1 MTTAEKTKEWQSRL
15 TLAIHA
21 ARATRS
27 NIESMQQLLRACG
40 NAIDADRIVLG
51 EIVIDHARVIVS
63 YGDDELVEG
72 QLHKLPDHITAALAL
87 TDRVISPTPGVG
99 FDYYIS
105 IGKKYV
111 LMVDDTNDARQFNR
125 EEDRILTLLQY
136 LFLEILMGIDDRE
149 MSERDGL
156 TEVYNR
162 AFLDT
167 QLQQLEKE
175 RRNAEGSKPISIL
188 MIDCD
193 HFKQKNDDFGH
204 AVGDRILIEL
214 GKVLRKSVRK
224 ADFVSARTI
233 KIKKSISDYNMSS
246 EGFVARYG
254 GEEFTIVLLGD
265 EKAAKVVAERI
276 RLKIEHD
283 VTKRIKEVLES
294 KLQTL
299 TDDAREQMRAKI
311 DSLTI
316 TASFGV
322 ATQHNNEP
330 LAEIRQRADE
340 ALYIAKET
348 GRNKI
353 EVYDEAA

>member
-1 MTTAEKTKEWQSRL
+1 MTVTKKTEEWRSQL

-27 NIESMQQLLRACG
+27 NLESMEKLLQACG
-40 NAIDADRIVLG
+40 DAIDADRIVLG
-51 EIVIDHARVIVS
+51 EIIIDHARVIVS
-63 YGDDELVEG
+63 YGDDTLLEG
-72 QLHKLPDHITAALAL
+72 QLHKLPDHITAALSL
-87 TDRVISPTPGVG
+87 TDRVISPTPGIG

-111 LMVDDTNDARQFNR
+111 LMVDDTNDARQFSR

-149 MSERDGL
+149 TSERDGL

-162 AFLDT
+162 AFLDSK
-167 QLQQLEKE
+167 LQQLEE
-175 RRNAEGSKPISIL
+175 DRRSAENVKPISIL
-188 MIDCD
+188 MVDCD

-233 KIKKSISDYNMSS
+233 KINKSISDYNMSS

-265 EKAAKVVAERI
+265 EKAATVVAERI
-276 RLKIEHD
+276 RLKIEQD
-283 VTKRIKEVLES
+283 VTNTIKDVLQS

-299 TDDAREQMRAKI
+299 DGDARKTMLAKI
-311 DSLTI
+311 ENLQI

-322 ATQHNNEP
+322 ATQHNGEP
-330 LAEIRQRADE
+330 LSEIRQRADE
-340 ALYIAKET
+340 ALYVAKET

-353 EVYDEAA
+353 EIFDTAA